1 MTEPTASRRTVLC
14 CAAVALAGATA
25 AGCSSSSP
33 SPSSGSGGSGKEEPK
48 SAGPIDL
55 GPAADVPV
63 GGGKVYREQA
73 VVVTQP
79 AAGEYKAFSAKCTHA
94 GCLVNGVV
102 KEQIQCLCHGS
113 RFGISDGAVQDG
125 PAPKPLPAYQVAVQN
140 GNLQVTKG

>member
-14 CAAVALAGATA
+14 CAAVALAGAAA
-25 AGCSSSSP
+25 AGCSSSSGDDGKAA
-33 SPSSGSGGSGKEEPK
+33 SSGPV
-48 SAGPIDL
+48 DL

>member
-14 CAAVALAGATA
+14 CAAVAFAGATV
-25 AGCSSSSP
+25 AGCSSSS
-33 SPSSGSGGSGKEEPK
+33 SSSGGSGGTEEPK
-48 SAGPIDL
+48 SSGPVDL

-79 AAGEYKAFSAKCTHA
+79 AVGEYKAFSAKCTHA

>member
-14 CAAVALAGATA
+14 CAAVALAGAAA
-25 AGCSSSSP
+25 AGCSSSS
-33 SPSSGSGGSGKEEPK
+33 GDDGKGA
-48 SAGPIDL
+48 SAGPVDL

-125 PAPKPLPAYQVAVQN
+125 PATKPLPAYRVAVQN
-140 GNLQVTKG
+140 GNLQVTKS

>member
-14 CAAVALAGATA
+14 CAAVALAGVAA
-25 AGCSSSSP
+25 AGCSSSSGDDGKAA
-33 SPSSGSGGSGKEEPK
+33 SSGPV
-48 SAGPIDL
+48 DL

>member
-25 AGCSSSSP
+25 AGCSSSS
-33 SPSSGSGGSGKEEPK
+33 SSSGGKEEAK

-102 KEQIQCLCHGS
+102 KDQIQCLCHGS
-113 RFGISDGAVQDG
+113 RFGIADGAVQDG
-125 PAPKPLPAYQVAVQN
+125 PAPEPLPAYQVAVQN

>member
-1 MTEPTASRRTVLC
+1 MSEPVASRRTVLC

-25 AGCSSSSP
+25 AGCSS
-33 SPSSGSGGSGKEEPK
+33 GSGKEEPK
-48 SAGPIDL
+48 SSGPIDL
-55 GPAADVPV
+55 GSASEVPV

-125 PAPKPLPAYQVAVQN
+125 PAPKPLPEYKVAVQD
-140 GNLQVTKG
+140 GKLEVTK

>member
-25 AGCSSSSP
+25 AGCSSSKQDD
-33 SPSSGSGGSGKEEPK
+33 GKST
-48 SAGPIDL
+48 SAGPVDL

-63 GGGKVYREQA
+63 GGGKVYKEQA

-125 PAPKPLPAYQVAVQN
+125 PAPSPLPAYRVAVQN